1 MIDTKEISTK
11 TIKYLAVT
19 GQRKKPSNLP
29 LRATVIPSGGYD
41 YFRPSQGVW
50 NHITTY
56 FI

>member
-11 TIKYLAVT
+11 PITYLAVT
-19 GQRKKPSNLP
+19 GQRKKPLNL
-29 LRATVIPSGGYD
+29 LLLATVIPSGGYG
-41 YFRPSQGVW
+41 YFRPSQGAW